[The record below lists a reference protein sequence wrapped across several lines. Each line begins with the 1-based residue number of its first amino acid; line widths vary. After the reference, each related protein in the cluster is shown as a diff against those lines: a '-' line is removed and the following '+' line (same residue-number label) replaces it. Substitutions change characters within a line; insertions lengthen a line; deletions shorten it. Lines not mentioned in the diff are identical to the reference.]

1 MQAERTTSHA
11 DDTVAA
17 NTRASAPRVEKGIEE
32 DVLLVACAA
41 HGLAAARTGTTSDG
55 DEIGERRAL
64 NTNHKVIQRNASTE
78 ELAEESLTLEVLRLM
93 QALAALRGS
102 DRARALVGGLG
113 RVDVLRLG
121 ILPGAAF
128 EDIDATCVIAAYSTS
143 LACGTD
149 DGIVEIATCDV
160 GVAGVG
166 TTNIGHP
173 NLSSTDGSSVVV
185 GFRPVGWVSRN
196 SAHS

>member
-102 DRARALVGGLG
+102 D
-113 RVDVLRLG
+113 
-121 ILPGAAF
+121 
-128 EDIDATCVIAAYSTS
+128 
-143 LACGTD
+143 
-149 DGIVEIATCDV
+149 
-160 GVAGVG
+160 
-166 TTNIGHP
+166 
-173 NLSSTDGSSVVV
+173 
-185 GFRPVGWVSRN
+185 
-196 SAHS
+196 